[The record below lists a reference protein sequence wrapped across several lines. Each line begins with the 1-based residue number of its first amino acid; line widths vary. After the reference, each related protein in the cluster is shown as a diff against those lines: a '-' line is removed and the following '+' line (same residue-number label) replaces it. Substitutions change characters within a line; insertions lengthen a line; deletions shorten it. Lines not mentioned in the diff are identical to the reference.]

1 MFLAFKEIR
10 HEKLRYG
17 LIISMI
23 VLIAYLVF
31 ILTSLAQGLAEENT
45 AAIQTWNGQRI
56 VLNQNADIN
65 LSQSLIT
72 KKASQQQKI
81 TQQEAYLGQAA
92 VVAKKAGHAKISAQF
107 IGIKNHQFI
116 AKNLNLTQGKLP
128 QTPQQIVV
136 DQSFKDQGYH
146 LNDQLQLNSQTAPF
160 KIVGFT
166 KNAKLN
172 IAPVIYG
179 QLTAW
184 KKLKN
189 LTGDFQ
195 ASAIISKKASYQAT
209 AKGLTAYPISK
220 FISELPGYAA
230 QNATFS
236 LMIGFLMVIA
246 LIVIA
251 VFLYI
256 LTIQKARNYDV
267 LRAQG
272 VPAGFLIKATL
283 AQAGL
288 LVIVGICLAGVLTG
302 LTAWLTPANVPMSF
316 QPAVL
321 GSLAAGLVVTAM
333 LGALIPIWTI
343 IKIDPVSVIGG

>member
-45 AAIQTWNGQRI
+45 AAIKSWDGQRI
-56 VLNQNADIN
+56 ILNQDANIN

-81 TQQEAYLGQAA
+81 TRQEAYLGQAA
-92 VVAKKAGHAKISAQF
+92 VVAKKADHAKISAQF
-107 IGIKNHQFI
+107 IGIKNQQFI
-116 AKNLNLTQGKLP
+116 AKKLDLTQGKLP

-146 LNDQLQLNSQTAPF
+146 LNDHLQLNSQTTSF
-160 KIVGFT
+160 KIVGFV
-166 KNAKLN
+166 KNAKLS

-179 QLTAW
+179 QLKTW

-189 LTGDFQ
+189 LTGNFQ
-195 ASAIISKKASYQAT
+195 ASAIVSKKASYQAT
-209 AKGLTAYPISK
+209 TKELKSYSISK

-256 LTIQKARNYDV
+256 LTIQKTRNYAV

-272 VPAGFLIKATL
+272 VPAAFLVKATL

-302 LTAWLTPANVPMSF
+302 LTAWLIPASVPMSF

-321 GSLAAGLVVTAM
+321 ISLAAGLIVTAM

-343 IKIDPVSVIGG
+343 IKIDPISVIGG